1 MHLTSQY
8 GSSPSQYPIR
18 DSWRPRQLQRLL
30 ASQKP
35 SFTSTLSHGP
45 GGCSPG
51 SVHPDNVQVAEVHAF
66 LVKPGIAGAST
77 KTQVGASALGC
88 RGWRFH
94 GGSCLALPC
103 TQEEERERW
112 RGGQDTWPAWVR
124 GPAGLLL
131 LHNKEVGTL
140 GAQEPLAS
148 PGKPQLSAL
157 RLHAAVVAPTE
168 GSPLCP
174 PIGFGKE
181 APSPWR
187 RHQ

>member
-103 TQEEERERW
+103 TQEEERGGEEVRTPGLPGLGDP
-112 RGGQDTWPAWVR
+112 RGSSSCTIRKLA
-124 GPAGLLL
+124 
-131 LHNKEVGTL
+131 
-140 GAQEPLAS
+140 PLV
-148 PGKPQLSAL
+148 L
-157 RLHAAVVAPTE
+157 RNHWLAR
-168 GSPLCP
+168 GSPSYQRCACTLQ
-174 PIGFGKE
+174 
-181 APSPWR
+181 W
-187 RHQ
+187 